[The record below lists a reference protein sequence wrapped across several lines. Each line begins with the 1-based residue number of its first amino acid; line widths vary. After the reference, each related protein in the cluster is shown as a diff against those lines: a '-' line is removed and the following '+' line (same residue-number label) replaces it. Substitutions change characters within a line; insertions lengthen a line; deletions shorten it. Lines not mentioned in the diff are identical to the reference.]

1 VKNIFLDNRRE
12 VGLKDAACAFCQLQQ
27 GNAAGTCKASTGEP
41 EVRDFLFLKG
51 KRSLGKHET

>member
-1 VKNIFLDNRRE
+1 M
-12 VGLKDAACAFCQLQQ
+12 GLKDAACAFCQLQQ